1 MKYIIAFLG
10 AFVFAGLLIVPP
22 RSYCRPSSAF
32 FGWGLNGPAF
42 AIWTIEVS
50 A

>member
-1 MKYIIAFLG
+1 MKFIIVFLG
-10 AFVFAGLLIVPP
+10 AFVFAGLLLAPI

-32 FGWGLNGPAF
+32 SGWGLNGPAF